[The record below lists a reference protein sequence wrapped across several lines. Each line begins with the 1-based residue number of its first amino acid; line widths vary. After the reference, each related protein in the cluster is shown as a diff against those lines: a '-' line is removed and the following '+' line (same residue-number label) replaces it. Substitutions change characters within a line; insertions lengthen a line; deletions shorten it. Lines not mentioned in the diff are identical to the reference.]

1 MKKYI
6 KIMRLDHWIK
16 QLFILPGFACA
27 IVLIRGAVYMK
38 ISYLSFLSVFCRLVL
53 SHRQIM

>member
-16 QLFILPGFACA
+16 QLFILPGFIFA
-27 IVLIRGAVYMK
+27 LFLTGGGGALNRFW
-38 ISYLSFLSVFCRLVL
+38 SD
-53 SHRQIM
+53 